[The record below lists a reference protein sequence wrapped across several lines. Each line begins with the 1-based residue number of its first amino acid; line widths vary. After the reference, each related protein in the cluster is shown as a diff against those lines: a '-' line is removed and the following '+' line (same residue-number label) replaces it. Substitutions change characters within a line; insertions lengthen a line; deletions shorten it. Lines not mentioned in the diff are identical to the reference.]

1 MKIKV
6 LWMKIHYIHKTFLFH
21 GKLRPMKQKNAPR
34 GCALARSRNMSQA
47 TARDARM
54 CQSTFFT
61 SFLREKEIQKNT
73 VFFMK
78 RKTETLFFGQTENLH
93 EQGKIKGRERE
104 GRRRNF
110 ACKLSKRRVL

>member
-1 MKIKV
+1 M
-6 LWMKIHYIHKTFLFH
+6 HT
-21 GKLRPMKQKNAPR
+21 RAKQKHVASDR
-34 GCALARSRNMSQA
+34 ARRPNVPKHILYIFFERERN
-47 TARDARM
+47 TEKY
-54 CQSTFFT
+54 
-61 SFLREKEIQKNT
+61 SF
-73 VFFMK
+73 FFMK

>member
-21 GKLRPMKQKNAPR
+21 GKLRPMKQKTLR
-34 GCALARSRNMSQA
+34 EDARSRKAETCRKRPREMPECAKAHSLHL
-47 TARDARM
+47 
-54 CQSTFFT
+54 
-61 SFLREKEIQKNT
+61 LREKKYRKIQ

-78 RKTETLFFGQTENLH
+78 RKTETLFFGQAENLH